1 MRCSSTT
8 TSSSHST
15 VASCISS
22 ASSHLLNSTGSS
34 ISATSASTMSPSV
47 VSDRSSLEPSVC
59 FAGVVSPP
67 SVFVVSSSVKP
78 ACSSVAHDVNANAPT
93 SARPKVLRR
102 IAVFRVVMVS
112 PKVVVMLRSLF
123 GFSSFI
129 AGLVN
134 FRRVR
139 GGEGVDAVVHNPGRK
154 TGAAPRQGQHAK
166 QCESYSRAFQ
176 GGVGGHEFPLTD
188 YVQK

>member
-59 FAGVVSPP
+59 FAGVVFPP

-112 PKVVVMLRSLF
+112 PKVVVMLRSLL
-123 GFSSFI
+123 GQLLKR
-129 AGLVN
+129 LVN
-134 FRRVR
+134 FRRVC

-154 TGAAPRQGQHAK
+154 IGAAPRQGQHAE